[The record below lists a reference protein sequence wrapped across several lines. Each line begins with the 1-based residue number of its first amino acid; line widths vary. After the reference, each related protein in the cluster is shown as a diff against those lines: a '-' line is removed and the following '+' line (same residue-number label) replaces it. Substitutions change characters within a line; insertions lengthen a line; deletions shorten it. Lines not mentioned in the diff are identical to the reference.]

1 MDFSLT
7 EEQEAVRDLARQ
19 ILSEG
24 ASHDRLLALS
34 KSGEWF
40 DMELWKTVCAANLP
54 GVALPESCGGS
65 GLGPVELALVLEQL
79 GRHVAPIPLFETSV
93 LGAAPIA
100 SFGSDAQ
107 RARWLLPVVDEA
119 AVLSAALVE
128 DGSSAPEAP
137 RTTARRDG
145 DGWRLDGEKVCVPAG
160 LLASALLVPAA
171 TDDGVGVFV
180 VDPDASGVELERQVV
195 TRGEPQA
202 RLRLDGARVTD
213 AELLGDP
220 AQGASIVSWLVQRAS
235 LALAAIQVGVAEGAL
250 TDTARYVAE
259 RKQFGRPIATFQ
271 AVALRAADAW
281 IDVECLR
288 ATVLQA
294 AWRLSAGR
302 PAEAE
307 IAAAKWWAAT
317 AGMRVVHTAQHLHGG
332 IGSDMEYPIH
342 RYFLWAKQNE
352 LLFGGASQQLASLGA
367 HLVADTAP
375 GEGSGA
381 RA

>member
-1 MDFSLT
+1 MDFSLS

-19 ILSEG
+19 IFSEG
-24 ASHDRLLALS
+24 ATHERLTALA

-40 DMELWKTVCAANLP
+40 DLALWKTLADANLP

-65 GLGPVELALVLEQL
+65 GLSALELALVLEEM
-79 GRHVAPIPLFETSV
+79 GRHVAPVPLLATAV

-100 SFGSDAQ
+100 EFGSDAQ
-107 RARWLLPVVDEA
+107 RARWLAPVVDDA
-119 AVLSAALVE
+119 AILSAALVE
-128 DGSSAPEAP
+128 TGSSDPSVP
-137 RTTARRDG
+137 HTTARREG
-145 DGWRLDGEKVCVPAG
+145 SGWRIDGEKICVPAG
-160 LLASALLVPAA
+160 LLARALLVPAA
-171 TDDGVGVFV
+171 TEGGVGVFIV
-180 VDPDASGVELERQVV
+180 EPDAEGVELERQVV
-195 TRGEPQA
+195 TSGEPQA
-202 RLRLDGARVTD
+202 RLLLDGVRVGDD
-213 AELLGDP
+213 AVLGDP
-220 AQGASIVSWLVQRAS
+220 GGGARGGASIVNWLVARTS

-250 TDTARYVAE
+250 THTAKYVSE
-259 RKQFGRPIATFQ
+259 RRQFDRPIATFQ
-271 AVALRAADAW
+271 GVALRAADAW

-294 AWRLSAGR
+294 AWRISAGR

-367 HLVADTAP
+367 RLVSD
-375 GEGSGA
+375 ERLGA
-381 RA
+381 EA